1 MFFYN
6 YLLIPLLLLFLL
18 SGCEKVTPLN
28 GSHSATINNSVPS
41 TITIINSHSKEA
53 QNLYRS
59 RCTGCHGERGEK
71 SALGVSLPIAKLDKE
86 TLLYEL
92 KEYKV
97 GNMDFYGF
105 GALMKGQLASL
116 TQEEL
121 ESLAG
126 YIPQLDDDTL

>member
-18 SGCEKVTPLN
+18 SGCDKVTPLN
-28 GSHSATINNSVPS
+28 GSHSATINNSAPS

-59 RCTGCHGERGEK
+59 RCAGCHGERGEK
-71 SALGVSLPIAKLDKE
+71 FALGVSLPIAKLDKE
-86 TLLYEL
+86 TLFYEL
-92 KEYKV
+92 EEYKD

-105 GALMKGQLASL
+105 GALMKGQLAPL

-126 YIPQLDDDTL
+126 YIPQLDDNTL